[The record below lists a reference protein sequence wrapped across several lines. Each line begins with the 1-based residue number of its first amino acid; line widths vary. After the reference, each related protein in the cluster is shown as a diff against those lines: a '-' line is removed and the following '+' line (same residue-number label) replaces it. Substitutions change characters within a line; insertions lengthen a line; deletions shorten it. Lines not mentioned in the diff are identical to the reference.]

1 MRTVLVRPSNS
12 RGSLYLTKMGFLP
25 VPVGL
30 LQLAAS
36 IRTVAGNQV
45 FIIDMEADKLTMEET
60 VARTLS
66 LKPDLVGITIHA
78 TASYNSARQL
88 MLRLKEEKHDLK
100 VIVGGHH
107 ATFLPESIIRD
118 GFDIVA
124 LGEGDETIR
133 ELVSVLES
141 GASSVNV
148 RGIVF
153 RDGDRIIRTAPR
165 PLISDL
171 DSLPLPSLD
180 LVDREKYQI
189 RTFGTNET
197 VVCLETSRGCPY
209 ACDFCSVTPTWGYR
223 RRYKS
228 NARIIAEMEMA
239 KRAGYDWIFF
249 TDDIFILPQNLDQRR
264 KLFSSIADS
273 GPDIR
278 WLAQMRADV
287 IARNPDIIPAAVM
300 AGFRVAAIGVESGSR
315 EVLKKMR
322 KSIRASDTVAAIRAL
337 DENGVVVL
345 LSFMIGAPYER
356 FMDMLSTVRLAVR
369 LAGAGADVVQFT
381 IYTPLPGTAIFR
393 QALEEDT
400 IFTLDWDRFDFLTP
414 VMKTMVH
421 PSVIQAIQY
430 FALYSFYLRRY
441 LATGGG
447 RSGLAWPKS
456 DLLPTAIRFILSD
469 KSDYVRDALAL
480 PGELI
485 HTALLYTSLSGSRP
499 DEHARAEMLSESDA
513 PIYAGRNQRQVRRQE
528 AQAGSAASSSA
539 ASQLIADQKLA
550 YIHH

>member
-1 MRTVLVRPSNS
+1 MRTVLIRPSNS

-36 IRTVAGNQV
+36 IRTVQGSDA
-45 FIIDMEADKLTMEET
+45 FIIDMEADKLTLEET
-60 VARTLS
+60 VSKTLA
-66 LKPDLVGITIHA
+66 LMPDLAGITVHA

-88 MLRLKEEKHDLK
+88 MLRLKEEKPEIK

-107 ATFLPESIIRD
+107 ATFLPESLLRD
-118 GFDIVA
+118 GFDIVV

-141 GASSVNV
+141 GNLLVNV
-148 RGIVF
+148 SGIVF
-153 RDGDRIIRTAPR
+153 RDGEKIVRTAPR
-165 PLISDL
+165 PLIADL
-171 DSLPLPSLD
+171 DSLPFPALD
-180 LVDREKYQI
+180 LVDREKYQF
-189 RTFGTNET
+189 RTFGSNET

-209 ACDFCSVTPTWGYR
+209 SCDFCSVTPTWGYR

-228 NARIIAEMEMA
+228 NDRIIAEMEMA
-239 KRAGYDWIFF
+239 VRAGYDWIFF
-249 TDDIFILPQNLDQRR
+249 TDDIFVLPQNLENRR
-264 KLFSSIADS
+264 KLFSSIIER
-273 GPDIR
+273 GVNIR

-287 IARNPDIIPAAVM
+287 IARNSDIIPSAVKS
-300 AGFRVAAIGVESGSR
+300 GFRVAAVGVESGSR
-315 EVLKKMR
+315 RVLKKMR
-322 KSIRASDTVAAIRAL
+322 KSIRAEDTVAAVSAL

-356 FMDMLSTVRLAVR
+356 FRDMLSTVRLALK
-369 LAGAGADVVQFT
+369 LAASGADVVQFT

-393 QALEEDT
+393 QALEDDS

-414 VMKTMVH
+414 VMKTDVH
-421 PSVIQAIQY
+421 PSVIQAVQY
-430 FALYSFYLRRY
+430 FALYSFYLRRF

-447 RSGLAWPKS
+447 GSRLAGPKS

-469 KSDYVRDALAL
+469 KTDYLRDAFAL

-485 HTALLYTSLSGSRP
+485 RTALLYASLSGSRP
-499 DEHARAEMLSESDA
+499 DARERESMLSESDM
-513 PIYAGRNQRQVRRQE
+513 PIYAGQDRRPVRPQGTRTAKMSSMRQMTEQNP
-528 AQAGSAASSSA
+528 ASSR
-539 ASQLIADQKLA
+539 
-550 YIHH
+550 H